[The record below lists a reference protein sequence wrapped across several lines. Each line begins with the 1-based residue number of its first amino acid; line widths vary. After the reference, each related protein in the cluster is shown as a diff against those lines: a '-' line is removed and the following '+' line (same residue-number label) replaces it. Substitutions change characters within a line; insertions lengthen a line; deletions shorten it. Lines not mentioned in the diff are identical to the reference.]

1 MYRDKKVVV
10 VMPAY
15 NAAQTIRRT
24 YQEVMEQEIVDLV
37 IIVDDHST
45 DDTVSIART
54 LDNPFFF
61 AAICMATGVV
71 LAFIIQARK
80 QA

>member
-1 MYRDKKVVV
+1 MRFLRIFALTVFVLGALLAV
-10 VMPAY
+10 F
-15 NAAQTIRRT
+15 
-24 YQEVMEQEIVDLV
+24 DLLE
-37 IIVDDHST
+37 
-45 DDTVSIART
+45 VSIVRT